1 VKGEFEMSERRACRV
16 MNVHRATFRY
26 ELKAKGSK
34 ALLQKVREVANKHPS
49 YGYRRIHN
57 RLGRLGFSMSL
68 NKFRRIYAQEKL
80 KARRRRNPRRIHG
93 QGGYLPPV
101 QAKKPLDLWAMD
113 FMYETTMTGRRMR
126 LLTIIDHHSRYCP
139 GIFVKSGFSA
149 LDLCKVL
156 DHLIEIEGK
165 PNAII
170 SDNGTEFTAHE
181 FKAWAERKGIQLFY
195 IRPGRPVENGMIE
208 SFNGRVRDE
217 CLNPSDFTSLE
228 DAGDQLE
235 KWRVHYNEERPHS
248 SLGYV
253 SPSEFMKQ
261 SKLDNG
267 LE

>member
-1 VKGEFEMSERRACRV
+1 MREEFDLSERRACKV
-16 MNVHRATFRY
+16 MDVHRATFRY
-26 ELKAKGSK
+26 ELKERDNKS
-34 ALLQKVREVANKHPS
+34 LLQKVREVANKHPS

-57 RLGRLGFSMSL
+57 KLLRLGFKMSL
-68 NKFRRIYAQEKL
+68 KRLRRIYAKERL
-80 KARRRRNPRRIHG
+80 NLRRRRKPRRIHG

-101 QAKKPLDLWAMD
+101 IAKKPLDLWAMD
-113 FMYETTMTGRRMR
+113 FMYDTTMMGKRMR

-149 LDLCKVL
+149 LELCKVL

-170 SDNGTEFTAHE
+170 SDNGTEFTAME
-181 FKAWAERKGIQLFY
+181 FRAWAERNKIKLFY

-217 CLNPSDFTSLE
+217 CLNHIDFTSIE

-248 SLGYV
+248 SLGNL
-253 SPSEFMKQ
+253 SPTEFMRQ
-261 SKLDNG
+261 SKLENYMK
-267 LE
+267 